1 MAMGQIF
8 EKSRLVLGYILMSL
22 VLIPTVLT
30 TQPGW
35 NTSLLVLAGVI
46 VVLAI
51 FCVCYSKQLGA
62 WKVGKVDVLV
72 LVWWLYILVRAYLQT
87 DIPVAREVVTATL
100 LFALYV
106 VLRYLRVTYT
116 DGEFRLSDLLLI
128 AVAYELLLGIW
139 QLVSGTSL
147 HYRYPVTGS
156 FFNPGPYSAY
166 VAVGMVMAVSKLKE
180 EYYRTIYRWQKAMY
194 VFVIVVGCLM
204 LGITQSRAAIVAVV
218 GMVLLIFKDELDDYF
233 HFIILFCIIGG
244 GFLLWFKMGSAMGRT
259 TIWYLSVYS
268 LLDHFW
274 AGSGIGSFPFAY
286 GQELDA
292 FFANLKDSHFWAQ
305 YADVADYAFSDLCQL
320 AVEQG
325 VIGVLL
331 GGSIFVL
338 SLKDIDIEDEW
349 LLDTF
354 LALCVFSLFSYP
366 FQLLPFQ
373 ILGVIFVSQRSIEY
387 RSLCTLRPL
396 HIWGVCS
403 LAICLGLVCW
413 QTTKPHLEAKRE
425 YQQLAGLQHA
435 SFIQEYYKL
444 LPNCDDNPIFL
455 FNFAKV
461 LQSNG
466 RYNDSNAMLEKGMR
480 KSNDPMFL
488 VLMGNNYQRMD
499 SADVSK
505 AIKFYDK
512 AFTRMPNRIYP
523 LYLKMKCY
531 LKDGDDLMLEP
542 LLWQMRF
549 MEPKVPSKAVDDMK
563 EEARKQYDL
572 LQQRKRERYEKY
584 LRERR
589 ESWFLM
595 DYWDSLKPER

>member
-30 TQPGW
+30 TQPSW
-35 NTSLLVLAGVI
+35 NASLLVLAGVI

-51 FCVCYSKQLGA
+51 FCVFYSKQLGA

-106 VLRYLRVTYT
+106 ALRYLRVTYT

-128 AVAYELLLGIW
+128 AVTYELLLGIW
-139 QLVSGTSL
+139 QLVGGTSL

-166 VAVGMVMAVSKLKE
+166 IAVGMVMAISKLKE
-180 EYYRTIYRWQKAMY
+180 EYYRTIYRWQKALY

-218 GMVLLIFKDELDDYF
+218 GMTLLTFKDELDDYF

-244 GFLLWFKMGSAMGRT
+244 GFLLWLKMGSAMGRM
-259 TIWYLSVYS
+259 TIWHLSISS
-268 LLDHFW
+268 LLDHFLV
-274 AGSGIGSFPFAY
+274 GSGIGSFPFAY

-292 FFANLKDSHFWAQ
+292 VFANLKDSHFWVQ
-305 YADVADYAFSDLCQL
+305 YADVTDYAFSDLCQL

-331 GGSIFVL
+331 GGAIFVL
-338 SLKDIDIEDEW
+338 SLIDTEEEW

-373 ILGVIFVSQRSIEY
+373 ILAVVFVSQRRIEY
-387 RSLCTLRPL
+387 RHLCALRPL
-396 HIWGVCS
+396 HILGVCA
-403 LAICLGLVCW
+403 LAICCVLVCW
-413 QTTKPHLEAKRE
+413 NVTKPRLEAKRA
-425 YQQLAGLQHA
+425 YQQIAGLKHA
-435 SFIQEYYKL
+435 SFIPEYYKL
-444 LPNCDDNPIFL
+444 LPNSDDNPNFL

-466 RYNDSNAMLEKGMR
+466 RYNDSNAMLEKGMK

-488 VLMGNNYQRMD
+488 VLMGNNYLHMD
-499 SADVSK
+499 QAVVHK
-505 AIKFYDK
+505 ALEYYDK

-523 LYLKMKCY
+523 LYLKMKYY
-531 LKDGDDLMLEP
+531 LKDGNDLMLEP

-572 LQQRKRERYEKY
+572 LQQRKRERYERKM
-584 LRERR
+584 RENR
-589 ESWFLM
+589 EFWFLF
-595 DYWDSLKPER
+595 DYRNAIQPIR